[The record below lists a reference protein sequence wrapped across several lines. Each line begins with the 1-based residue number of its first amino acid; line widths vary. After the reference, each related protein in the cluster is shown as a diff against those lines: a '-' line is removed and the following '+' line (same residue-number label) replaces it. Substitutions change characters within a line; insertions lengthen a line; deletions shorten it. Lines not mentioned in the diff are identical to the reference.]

1 MMVPSSRLGSKEFLI
16 QAIDN
21 IQDNSGFKESQI
33 ATAQKRKLCK
43 TAGLLKLFKLKL
55 EAKGML
61 MSNFDMIY

>member
-21 IQDNSGFKESQI
+21 IQDNSGFTESQI
-33 ATAQKRKLCK
+33 VTAQKRKLCK

>member
-21 IQDNSGFKESQI
+21 IQDNSGFAESQI